1 MCPNKE
7 MQLVNE
13 HMDKSSTLFSALKY
27 VYNEKEVN
35 HDPLLIKLLKIKNNL
50 NI

>member
-1 MCPNKE
+1 MCLSKE

-13 HMDKSSTLFSALKY
+13 HMDKSSTFFSALKY
-27 VYNEKEVN
+27 VYNEKEMR
-35 HDPLLIKLLKIKNNL
+35 HGPLLIKLFKIKNNL